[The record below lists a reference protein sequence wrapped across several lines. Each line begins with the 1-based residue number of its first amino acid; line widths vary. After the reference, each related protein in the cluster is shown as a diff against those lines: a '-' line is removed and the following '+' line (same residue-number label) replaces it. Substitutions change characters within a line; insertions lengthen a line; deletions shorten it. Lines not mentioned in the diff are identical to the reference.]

1 MIIKCNCIILGNLET
16 LVFYAHFFRGDVNIL
31 DYVIKSSR
39 NVYIKLNENGTPVTC
54 TDSEKGLFEFSKAR
68 NICEHL
74 PKPLKR
80 LVFKVEPIPDIIPKE
95 ENTEKKV
102 IQNQNYIPS
111 EDITRW
117 IEKFGICSDILQ
129 EAKQREKEL
138 IEELNNCDKGLLD
151 ILHSIE
157 LEGSKDMYGGWK
169 EYKKMKEN
177 RQKRRNIKD
186 ELLIVENV
194 LKEINPEC
202 MQRER
207 VKRAIDGLFTRK
219 YSFRIVEECD
229 ENADL

>member
-1 MIIKCNCIILGNLET
+1 MNYVITNPTGKVFIRLGTNGLPETCIKQEAQR
-16 LVFYAHFFRGDVNIL
+16 FESSKAKNIL
-31 DYVIKSSR
+31 DNLPKTMKKFHFKVKPMPEI
-39 NVYIKLNENGTPVTC
+39 VL
-54 TDSEKGLFEFSKAR
+54 EKG
-68 NICEHL
+68 NDH
-74 PKPLKR
+74 
-80 LVFKVEPIPDIIPKE
+80 
-95 ENTEKKV
+95 EKKI
-102 IQNQNYIPS
+102 IQNQNYVPS

-117 IEKFGICSDILQ
+117 IEKFGVCSDILQ

-138 IEELNNCDKGLLD
+138 IKELNNCDKGLLD

-177 RQKRRNIKD
+177 RQKRRSIKD
-186 ELLIVENV
+186 ELLIIENV

-207 VKRAIDGLFTRK
+207 VKKAIDGLFTRK
-219 YSFRIVEECD
+219 YSFRIVEERD